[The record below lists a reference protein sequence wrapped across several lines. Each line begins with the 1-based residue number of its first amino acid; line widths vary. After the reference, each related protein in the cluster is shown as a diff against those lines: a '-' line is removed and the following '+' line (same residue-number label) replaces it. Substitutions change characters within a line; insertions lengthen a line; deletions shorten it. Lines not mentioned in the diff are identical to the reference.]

1 MDSLADC
8 FRVFDL
14 RRELAS
20 LSGDL
25 SEIYAQALQRM
36 RRSRSHGQQKILDK
50 MLMWI
55 SWAKRPL
62 TLQELGHA
70 MSIVPGLG
78 SISQDL
84 ILPSDTIRDITTWT
98 AGLIFVDT
106 RSLVR
111 FIHPTTARFFSQH
124 RERLFPNGDTHI
136 AHACLDYLDISSV
149 REPLPEKDRNSHFRI
164 RLRQFPFMEYAVL
177 CSWQHVARSAP
188 KDDDHRATVFLQS
201 QQARDFLTEALYFL
215 DPSWSV
221 GDDASPVHIASHF
234 GLADVLASLL
244 SAGEDADARDSFGAT
259 PLMYAVQS
267 REDSLPCVR
276 ELLSAGADA
285 SLRCQRGSTALIRAV
300 WGENESI
307 VDCLLEV
314 QDVAINTLT
323 TTWREQ
329 EYSALLLSVFYRN
342 EEIFRKLLGRPDI
355 EVNARTTSTGHTALH
370 YAAMRVSYSWAL
382 EGLLARPD
390 IDVNIESADKYTP
403 LLYAAAAGLQETA
416 QQLLDKGADLKHLDS
431 SRGSILMRAVD
442 SQKSDMALFLIEK
455 GSDINHRDFLG
466 RNALHSAAINRAWGC
481 LEVLLKD
488 PAAINVNCQGTY
500 GETPLH
506 DACRTRD
513 ATGVM
518 LLVTAG
524 ARCDIR
530 DSEGRTPVD
539 IAKLNEATDALKI
552 LEAAAGYKDLSA
564 TRSTKPLLDAVV
576 FDNAEV
582 LEERIQSA
590 NPEELN
596 GPSAFDGPPIS
607 RACSRGRAHVV
618 RMLLKAG
625 ADPEV
630 TNHFGRTPLFFA
642 ITGGNKDCVDAL
654 ISAGV
659 DINRPPCL
667 PEPDLPWELALRD
680 REAAIAFTLIKS
692 GAIIPRSS
700 AQIQKALLMA
710 AADDN
715 LTVVRRL
722 VEKAGASI
730 YLKTRGS
737 SAVQIAEEY
746 KATRILSYF
755 AERLETQR
763 VPAEAAAASEL
774 DDHSTG
780 LLTSDTQ
787 EDEEAAEET
796 EVPGLGALRNL
807 LNIRAVPW
815 NFASSGDTSRFLSAS
830 IVALALSLSLWLFTG
845 VSIVVSMV
853 VCTLTSTFW
862 LLY

>member
-14 RRELAS
+14 RRELDS

-36 RRSRSHGQQKILDK
+36 RRSRSHAQQKILDK

-78 SISQDL
+78 SISQDM

-136 AHACLDYLDISSV
+136 AHACLDYLDIPSV
-149 REPLPEKDRNSHFRI
+149 REPLPEKDRNSYLRI

-221 GDDASPVHIASHF
+221 GDHASPVHIASHF

-285 SLRCQRGSTALIRAV
+285 SLRCQGGSTALIRAV

-307 VDCLLEV
+307 VDCLLEA

-329 EYSALLLSVFYRN
+329 EYSALLLSVLYRN

-355 EVNARTTSTGHTALH
+355 EVNARTSTGHAALH
-370 YAAMRVSYSWAL
+370 YASMRLSYSWAL
-382 EGLLARPD
+382 EGLLAHPD
-390 IDVNIESADKYTP
+390 IDVNIEAAEKYTP
-403 LLYAAAAGLQETA
+403 LLNAAATGLHEVA

-431 SRGSILMRAVD
+431 SRGSVLMRAVD
-442 SQKSDMALFLIEK
+442 NQESDMVLFLIEK

-466 RNALHSAAINRAWGC
+466 RNALHSAAINKAWGC
-481 LEVLLKD
+481 LEVLLRE
-488 PAAINVNCQGTY
+488 PAAISVDCQGTY

-539 IAKLNEATDALKI
+539 IARLHEATDALKI

-564 TRSTKPLLDAVV
+564 TRDTKPLLDAVV

-582 LEERIQSA
+582 LEERIQTAS
-590 NPEELN
+590 PEELN
-596 GPSAFDGPPIS
+596 GPSAFDGPPVS

-642 ITGGNKDCVDAL
+642 ITGGNEDCVDAL

-680 REAAIAFTLIKS
+680 NEVAIAFTLIKR

-700 AQIQKALLMA
+700 AQIQRALLMA

-715 LTVVRRL
+715 LTVVSRL

-737 SAVQIAEEY
+737 SAIQIAEEN

-755 AERLETQR
+755 AERLATQR
-763 VPAEAAAASEL
+763 VPTEAIAASEL
-774 DDHSTG
+774 NDHSTG
-780 LLTSDTQ
+780 LLASDVQ
-787 EDEEAAEET
+787 KDEETAEET
-796 EVPGLGALRNL
+796 EVPGPGALRNL
-807 LNIRAVPW
+807 LNSRKVPW
-815 NFASSGDTSRFLSAS
+815 NFASSGHTSRFISAS
-830 IVALALSLSLWLFTG
+830 IVALALFLLLSLFTG
-845 VSIVVSMV
+845 VPMIVSMV
-853 VCTLTSTFW
+853 VCTLIPTFW